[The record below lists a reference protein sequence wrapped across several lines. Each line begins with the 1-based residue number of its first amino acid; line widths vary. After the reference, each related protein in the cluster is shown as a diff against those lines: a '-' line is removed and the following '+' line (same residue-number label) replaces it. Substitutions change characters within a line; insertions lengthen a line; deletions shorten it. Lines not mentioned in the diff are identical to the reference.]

1 MSLKITYDKNMIIT
15 NNQNYIISFYVEHTD
30 EHDIKQEYYCKWNIY
45 KDEILNKFYGF
56 RLSSLIYIDNE
67 EKEEMLNKWSTDL
80 WVALRLKNYCYF
92 FDSLCVDCFFHV
104 DNLTTVYDVQ
114 SEDFVLKIK
123 YKTKHEVLLEN
134 HYRREP
140 KFLSFWKIQYDDDDD
155 EEYEDDED
163 DLDTDTTVD
172 NENDTT
178 VDNENDTTVDNED
191 TNVDNEDDEDDDD
204 YETEDETEDED
215 EDETEED

>member
-15 NNQNYIISFYVEHTD
+15 NNKNYIISFYVEHTD

-56 RLSSLIYIDNE
+56 RLSSLIYIDDE

-80 WVALRLKNYCYF
+80 CTALRLKNYCYF

-178 VDNENDTTVDNED
+178 VDNEDENEE
-191 TNVDNEDDEDDDD
+191 N
-204 YETEDETEDED
+204 ETEDED
-215 EDETEED
+215 EDEDEDEENETEED

>member
-15 NNQNYIISFYVEHTD
+15 NSKNYIISFYVEHTD

-56 RLSSLIYIDNE
+56 RLSSLIYIDDE

-80 WVALRLKNYCYF
+80 CVALRLKNYCYF

-104 DNLTTVYDVQ
+104 DNSTTVYDVQ

-155 EEYEDDED
+155 EEYEEDED
-163 DLDTDTTVD
+163 ELDTDTTAD
-172 NENDTT
+172 NEND
-178 VDNENDTTVDNED
+178 NDTTVNENDN
-191 TNVDNEDDEDDDD
+191 DDDTED
-204 YETEDETEDED
+204 YETEDDRFSGAEGDRFSGD
-215 EDETEED
+215 DETEED